1 MLTRTSKGVKEEV
14 QKILVP
20 DVVRLRERG
29 DHTDRLK
36 LIFDHLP
43 FMTSWYHI
51 STHYLSFCELRG
63 EFTLSYLATVLVECP
78 ALAHLDLRINFI
90 EGGGL

>member
-14 QKILVP
+14 QKMLLS

-51 STHYLSFCELRG
+51 STLGAVIL
-63 EFTLSYLATVLVECP
+63 
-78 ALAHLDLRINFI
+78 
-90 EGGGL
+90 